1 MEKKIEIIAV
11 DFDGTLCSECYPAI
25 GMPNLPLFALLK
37 GARRQGKKVILWT
50 CRCGEDL
57 TAAVEWCK
65 EHGLEFDYI
74 NENVPENVEKW
85 GNDSRKIF
93 AHEYIDDK
101 ATNPVKERA
110 WIRRL
115 RKAKAEK
122 LIPAVIAV
130 ASIFA
135 AYGVIAA
142 LNLLF

>member
-1 MEKKIEIIAV
+1 MQGTEKARLHFDSV
-11 DFDGTLCSECYPAI
+11 D
-25 GMPNLPLFALLK
+25 MPLRGRSDSRGRK
-37 GARRQGKKVILWT
+37 
-50 CRCGEDL
+50 
-57 TAAVEWCK
+57 WCK